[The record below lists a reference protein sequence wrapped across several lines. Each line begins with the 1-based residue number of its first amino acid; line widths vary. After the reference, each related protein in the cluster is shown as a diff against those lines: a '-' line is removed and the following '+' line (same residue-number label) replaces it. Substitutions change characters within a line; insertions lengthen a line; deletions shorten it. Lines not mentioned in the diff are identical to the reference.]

1 MHLEHLRL
9 LSCPACH
16 GDLTCAVGDADS
28 QDGVITEGHLTCA
41 ACRHGYPVIA
51 GVPRFVPREN
61 YASGF
66 GLEWTKH
73 ARTQYDS
80 YSGIPASER
89 RFFSQ
94 TGWPRD
100 MRGEL
105 ILEVGSGSG
114 RFTEQAA
121 KTGATVVSLDYSYA
135 VDANYASNGAR
146 SIRRAHRAPSRRCR
160 FSRNRAARFAQTST
174 ARHCCALCC

>member
-80 YSGIPASER
+80 YSGSR
-89 RFFSQ
+89 LLSGDFSAKQ
-94 TGWPRD
+94 A
-100 MRGEL
+100 
-105 ILEVGSGSG
+105 G
-114 RFTEQAA
+114 R
-121 KTGATVVSLDYSYA
+121 ATCE
-135 VDANYASNGAR
+135 AN
-146 SIRRAHRAPSRRCR
+146 
-160 FSRNRAARFAQTST
+160 
-174 ARHCCALCC
+174 